1 MFLLLAQLT
10 NYAAFNAL
18 TITGRIS
25 DVKIVESKNGNFL
38 AVTMI
43 STLVTDG
50 AEATITFTNA
60 NGLMSLFEKG
70 FLPKGRQLTVTG
82 HIADLS
88 EVYTD
93 ADGQVR
99 MLKRPQIKLTGATV
113 LDGGLGPSPKAEKQ
127 TIDRSKT
134 VVVRPSDAK
143 AETAP
148 SDKAP
153 VF

>member
-1 MFLLLAQLT
+1 LANLT
-10 NYAAFNAL
+10 NYVAFNAL

-25 DVKIVESKNGNFL
+25 DIKVVQSKTGDFL

-50 AEATITFTNA
+50 AEATITFTTT

-93 ADGQVR
+93 DDGNVR

-113 LDGGLGPSPKAEKQ
+113 LDGGLGPSPKADKPSV
-127 TIDRSKT
+127 DRNKT

-143 AETAP
+143 PVAETAP
-148 SDKAP
+148 ADEAP
-153 VF
+153 IF

>member
-1 MFLLLAQLT
+1 MILRLTTQT
-10 NYAAFNAL
+10 NYAAFNVL
-18 TITGRIS
+18 TVTGRIS
-25 DVKIVESKNGNFL
+25 DIKIVDSKNGKFL

-50 AEATITFTNA
+50 AEATITFTST

-70 FLPKGRQLTVTG
+70 FLPKGRQITCTG

-134 VVVRPSDAK
+134 VVVRPTDAVAEK
-143 AETAP
+143 APA
-148 SDKAP
+148 DVAP

>member
-1 MFLLLAQLT
+1 MANLT

-25 DVKIVESKNGNFL
+25 DIKVVESKTGDFL

-43 STLVTDG
+43 STLVKDG
-50 AEATITFTNA
+50 AEATITFTTT

-93 ADGQVR
+93 GNVR
-99 MLKRPQIKLTGATV
+99 MLKRPTIKLTGAVV
-113 LDGGLGPSPKAEKQ
+113 LDGGLGPSPKADKPSV
-127 TIDRSKT
+127 DRNTT
-134 VVVRPSDAK
+134 VVVRPTDAK
-143 AETAP
+143 SVAETAP
-148 SDKAP
+148 ADEAP

>member
-1 MFLLLAQLT
+1 
-10 NYAAFNAL
+10 
-18 TITGRIS
+18 
-25 DVKIVESKNGNFL
+25 
-38 AVTMI
+38 MI

-50 AEATITFTNA
+50 AEATITFTTT

-93 ADGQVR
+93 DDGNVR
-99 MLKRPQIKLTGATV
+99 MLKRPQIKLTGAAV
-113 LDGGLGPSPKAEKQ
+113 LDGGLGPSPKSDKPSL
-127 TIDRSKT
+127 DRNTT
-134 VVVRPSDAK
+134 VVVRPSDATPVVEK
-143 AETAP
+143 APADE
-148 SDKAP
+148 AP

>member
-1 MFLLLAQLT
+1 MLAQLT
-10 NYAAFNAL
+10 NYVAFNAL

-25 DVKIVESKNGNFL
+25 DAKIVESKNGNFL

-99 MLKRPQIKLTGATV
+99 MLKRPQIKLSGATV
-113 LDGGLGPSPKAEKQ
+113 LDGGLGPAPKSEKQ

-143 AETAP
+143 AEKAP
-148 SDKAP
+148 ADVAP